1 MCSTLAPYT
10 MSMQQYAAKKDFF
23 DNHPFWVNSAYKNIP
38 DSKFLAE
45 QNYLIRKNPYA
56 AYLTLYAASM
66 QQYTA
71 KNFFF

>member
-38 DSKFLAE
+38 DSKFLA
-45 QNYLIRKNPYA
+45 
-56 AYLTLYAASM
+56 
-66 QQYTA
+66 
-71 KNFFF
+71 